1 MLGYSFFKRLHHRI
15 IINFMPME
23 NSGKRSVAIIGGGSA
38 ALMLA
43 AGLDEKMFD
52 VSIYEKN
59 QAPGRKFLVAGDG
72 GFNLTHSE
80 EIDSFIQRYTPVTF
94 LEKSL
99 RSFTN
104 DELREWLKSTG
115 IETYV
120 GSSKRVF
127 PVKGMKPIEVL
138 QAFLEV
144 LNQKNVTINTRHEWK
159 GWKDGALLFNEDVLV
174 KPDITVFALGGASWK
189 VTGSDGAWAELFQ
202 ARGIRIV
209 PFQPSNCAY
218 RIDWKPEFMIG
229 SEGHP
234 LKNIV
239 ITCDEKEKL
248 GEVVITATG
257 MEGGAIYALSAAIRK
272 QLNEKGTAKV
282 FLDLKPGITVQQIKD
297 KFSKRGNRSI
307 KKLLED
313 RLGFTDATV
322 SLLKSALSKED
333 FTDLGLL
340 AEKIKRLPLKI
351 TGTAE
356 MDEAI
361 STVGGIVLR
370 EVDENFQLNKIPNS
384 YVIGEMLNWD
394 APTGGYLLQACFSM
408 GHYLAEKLNAGDP

>member
-1 MLGYSFFKRLHHRI
+1 
-15 IINFMPME
+15 MPME
-23 NSGKRSVAIIGGGSA
+23 NPDKRSVAIIGGGPA

-43 AGLDEKMFD
+43 ATLDEKLFD
-52 VSIYEKN
+52 VNIYERN
-59 QAPGRKFLVAGDG
+59 HAVGRKFLVAGDG

-80 EIDSFIQRYTPVTF
+80 EIESFIKRYTPAAF

-99 RSFTN
+99 RAFSN
-104 DELREWLKSTG
+104 EDLREWLKSIG
-115 IETYV
+115 IETYI

-127 PVKGMKPIEVL
+127 PVKGIKPIEVL

-144 LNQKNVTINTRHEWK
+144 LKQKNVKISTQYEWK
-159 GWKDGALLFNEDVLV
+159 GWKEDALLFNEDVIV
-174 KPDITVFALGGASWK
+174 KADITVFALGGASWK
-189 VTGSDGAWAELFQ
+189 VTGSDGVWAELFK
-202 ARGIRIV
+202 AKEIRTV

-218 RIDWKPEFMIG
+218 HLSWNPEFIIAA
-229 SEGHP
+229 EGHP

-239 ITCDEKEKL
+239 IRCDDKERL
-248 GEVVITATG
+248 GEVVITSTG
-257 MEGGAIYALSAAIRK
+257 MEGGAIYALSAPIRK

-322 SLLKSALSKED
+322 GLLKSALTKEE

-340 AEKIKRLPLKI
+340 AEKIKNLPLKI
-351 TGTAE
+351 TGMAE

-361 STVGGIVLR
+361 STVGGVTLR
-370 EVDENFQLNKIPNS
+370 EVDENFQLTRMPNN

-408 GHYLAEKLNAGDP
+408 GQYVGRKLNKAIGIRELKDK

>member
-1 MLGYSFFKRLHHRI
+1 
-15 IINFMPME
+15 MPMKNPE
-23 NSGKRSVAIIGGGSA
+23 KRSVAIIGGGAA

-43 AGLDEKMFD
+43 ATLDENLFD

-59 QAPGRKFLVAGDG
+59 HAVGRKFLVAGDG

-80 EIDSFIQRYTPVTF
+80 ELEEFVKRYTPVAF

-104 DELREWLKSTG
+104 AHLREWLKGIG

-127 PVKGMKPIEVL
+127 PVKGVKPIEVL

-144 LNQKNVTINTRHEWK
+144 LKKKNVKINTQHEWK
-159 GWKDGALLFNEDVLV
+159 GWREDALLFNDDVIV
-174 KPDITVFALGGASWK
+174 KADITVFALGGASWK
-189 VTGSDGAWAELFQ
+189 VTGSDGAWAEIFKTKE
-202 ARGIRIV
+202 IRTV

-218 RIDWKPEFMIG
+218 RISWNPEFIIAA
-229 SEGHP
+229 EGLP

-239 ITCDEKEKL
+239 IKCDNKERL
-248 GEVVITATG
+248 GEVVITSTG
-257 MEGGAIYALSAAIRK
+257 MEGGAIYALSAPIRK

-282 FLDLKPGITVQQIKD
+282 VIDLKPGITVQQIRD

-313 RLGFTDATV
+313 RLGFTDAAIG
-322 SLLKSALSKED
+322 LLKSALTKEQ

-340 AEKIKRLPLKI
+340 AEKIKNLPLKI
-351 TGTAE
+351 TGMAE

-361 STVGGIVLR
+361 STVGGVTLR
-370 EVDENFQLNKIPNS
+370 EVDENFQLTRMPNN

-408 GHYLAEKLNAGDP
+408 GRYLAEKLNAEG

>member
-1 MLGYSFFKRLHHRI
+1 
-15 IINFMPME
+15 MPMKNPE
-23 NSGKRSVAIIGGGSA
+23 KRSVAIIGGGAA

-43 AGLDEKMFD
+43 ATLDENLFD

-59 QAPGRKFLVAGDG
+59 HAVGRKFLVAGDG

-80 EIDSFIQRYTPVTF
+80 ELDEFVKRYTPVAF

-104 DELREWLKSTG
+104 EHLREWLKGIG

-127 PVKGMKPIEVL
+127 PVKGIKPIEVL

-144 LNQKNVTINTRHEWK
+144 LKKKNVKINTQHEWK
-159 GWKDGALLFNEDVLV
+159 GWKNDALLFNEDVIV
-174 KPDITVFALGGASWK
+174 KADITVFALGGASWK
-189 VTGSDGAWAELFQ
+189 VTGSDGAWTELFKEKE
-202 ARGIRIV
+202 IRTV

-218 RIDWKPEFMIG
+218 QISWNPEFIIAA
-229 SEGHP
+229 EGLP

-239 ITCDEKEKL
+239 IRCDDKERL
-248 GEVVITATG
+248 GEVVITSTG
-257 MEGGAIYALSAAIRK
+257 IEGGAIYALSAPIRK
-272 QLNEKGTAKV
+272 QLNEKGAAKV
-282 FLDLKPGITVQQIKD
+282 LIDLKPGITVQQIKD

-313 RLGFTDATV
+313 RLGFTDATIG
-322 SLLKSALSKED
+322 LLKSALTKEQ

-340 AEKIKRLPLKI
+340 AEKIKNLPLKI
-351 TGTAE
+351 TGMAE

-361 STVGGIVLR
+361 STVGGVTLR
-370 EVDENFQLNKIPNS
+370 EVDENFQLIRMPNN

-408 GHYLAEKLNAGDP
+408 GWALGERLNSKNTF